1 MSDKKEKI
9 EIFDTTLRDGEQSPG
24 VNLGVVEKVEIA
36 RQLAHLGIDVI
47 EAGFPIT
54 SHGDAESVSAVA
66 KAVKTSTIC
75 ALARAVEKDMDVALK
90 ALQPAKKKRL
100 HVFLATSAIH
110 RKYKLKKAKDEIEK
124 MAVWAVKYARKKI
137 GEVEFSPE
145 DASRTERDFLFR
157 MIEKVIDA
165 GASVVN
171 IPDTVGYTAPREF
184 YDLITSIYQNVP
196 NIHKAKISVH
206 CHDDLGLSV
215 ANSLAAI
222 SAGARQVE
230 CTINGIGERAGN
242 AALEEIVMA
251 IKTRN
256 DIFPFRTG
264 INTKSICETSRM
276 VSRLTGMAVQPNKAI
291 VGKNAF
297 SHESG
302 IHQHGVLAKRSTY
315 EIMRPQDV
323 GYVGTNLVLGKHSGR
338 HAFVSK
344 IEKMGYKLKKKQIDD
359 CFIRFKELSDKKTEV
374 FEEDVRAIVE
384 EIAWDKDKAYELSF
398 MKVVSETGKPHTA
411 EVTITKKGKEASVT
425 ASGDGPVDAVYRA
438 LDKLIKK
445 NLKLIQY
452 SIQSVTIGKDAQG
465 KVLVHI
471 RSPKGVESRGRGT
484 STDII
489 EASALAYLDAAN
501 KIQSIDSSKI
511 TQTKMLPNV

>member
-54 SHGDAESVSAVA
+54 SQGDAESVAAVA

-137 GEVEFSPE
+137 GEVEFSPK

-184 YDLITSIYQNVP
+184 YDLISSIYQNVP
-196 NIHKAKISVH
+196 
-206 CHDDLGLSV
+206 
-215 ANSLAAI
+215 
-222 SAGARQVE
+222 
-230 CTINGIGERAGN
+230 
-242 AALEEIVMA
+242 
-251 IKTRN
+251 
-256 DIFPFRTG
+256 
-264 INTKSICETSRM
+264 
-276 VSRLTGMAVQPNKAI
+276 
-291 VGKNAF
+291 
-297 SHESG
+297 
-302 IHQHGVLAKRSTY
+302 
-315 EIMRPQDV
+315 
-323 GYVGTNLVLGKHSGR
+323 
-338 HAFVSK
+338 
-344 IEKMGYKLKKKQIDD
+344 
-359 CFIRFKELSDKKTEV
+359 
-374 FEEDVRAIVE
+374 
-384 EIAWDKDKAYELSF
+384 
-398 MKVVSETGKPHTA
+398 
-411 EVTITKKGKEASVT
+411 
-425 ASGDGPVDAVYRA
+425 
-438 LDKLIKK
+438 
-445 NLKLIQY
+445 
-452 SIQSVTIGKDAQG
+452 
-465 KVLVHI
+465 
-471 RSPKGVESRGRGT
+471 
-484 STDII
+484 
-489 EASALAYLDAAN
+489 
-501 KIQSIDSSKI
+501 
-511 TQTKMLPNV
+511 